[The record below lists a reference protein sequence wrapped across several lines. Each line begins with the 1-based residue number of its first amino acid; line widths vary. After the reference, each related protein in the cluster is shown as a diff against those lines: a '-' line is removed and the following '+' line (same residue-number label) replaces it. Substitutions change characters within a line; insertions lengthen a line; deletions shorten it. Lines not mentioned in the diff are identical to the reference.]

1 MKHRKIS
8 SASKR
13 TVKFLEV
20 CKNKKAASAVLAGAP
35 DSVIKSLCDI
45 SLNAL
50 KNPAVRVG
58 KARRQLFQLHRSAI
72 AKLTDPKVSI
82 ENKRKSLQHGG
93 FAWIPAIIGTVLGAL
108 GTGIFGGGNK
118 TS

>member
-1 MKHRKIS
+1 MKQRKLG

-20 CKNKKAASAVLAGAP
+20 CKNKKAACAVLASAP

-50 KNPAVRVG
+50 KNPAVQVG
-58 KARRQLFQLHRSAI
+58 KGRRKLFKQHRSAI
-72 AKLTDPKVSI
+72 AKLADPKVSI
-82 ENKRKSLQHGG
+82 AAKRKSLQNGG
-93 FAWIPAIIGTVLGAL
+93 FPWIPAIIGTVLGAL
-108 GTGIFGGGNK
+108 GTGIFGGSGNK
-118 TS
+118 